1 MLDCPSAFPLRE
13 VFSPVFSCSLAL
25 RAPLYDLFL
34 RRSFPFFLP
43 LAFPHLM
50 GVVVSRL
57 QGHRKVQKP
66 SSVTADDN
74 LDDLSTDT
82 TSSWDEV
89 DEEGPVLLRSS
100 TCI

>member
-1 MLDCPSAFPLRE
+1 
-13 VFSPVFSCSLAL
+13 
-25 RAPLYDLFL
+25 
-34 RRSFPFFLP
+34 
-43 LAFPHLM
+43 M